1 METREVAYHW
11 SGAIR
16 LNHWLMAAAIIVLI
30 VTGFYIAYPWTIY
43 KGETTDKF
51 FMADV
56 TFWHAL
62 SGIALLLLFVWRMY
76 LAFFSRF
83 RPDWKDYIAWTDWR
97 CMYHQI
103 RYYLLIEMEEPPHGE
118 CIYGPVQSL
127 TYLVLWV
134 FISAVII
141 TGFILM
147 GANHHT
153 GLSAAGYYI
162 FKPFFKLMGNSL
174 ATVRFIHHILTWF
187 FILFIMV
194 HVYMAFWYDAVLREG
209 LVSSMIGGRLF
220 ERVKKTEH

>member
-1 METREVAYHW
+1 
-11 SGAIR
+11 
-16 LNHWLMAAAIIVLI
+16 MAAVVVVLI

-51 FMADV
+51 FMANV

-62 SGIALLLLFVWRMY
+62 AGVVLMLLFVWRIY

-83 RPDWKDYIAWTDWR
+83 KADWRDYFAWTDWR

-134 FISAVII
+134 FILAVII

-153 GLSAAGYYI
+153 GMSAAGYYI
-162 FKPFFKLMGNSL
+162 FKPFLKLMGNL
-174 ATVRFIHHILTWF
+174 ATVRYIHHILTWF

-220 ERVKKTEH
+220 ERVKGAEH